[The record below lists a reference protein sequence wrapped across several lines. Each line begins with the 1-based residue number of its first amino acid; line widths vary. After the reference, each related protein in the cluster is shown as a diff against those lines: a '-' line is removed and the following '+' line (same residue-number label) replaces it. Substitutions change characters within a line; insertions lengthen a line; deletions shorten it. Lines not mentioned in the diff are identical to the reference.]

1 MPGKQPKVG
10 DKIQVSMSG
19 GRIVDAVVKAI
30 IDKTDGLHYQVDF
43 GKEQTALIRE
53 WQIVKE

>member
-1 MPGKQPKVG
+1 MTGLTGQSLP
-10 DKIQVSMSG
+10 
-19 GRIVDAVVKAI
+19 

-43 GKEQTALIRE
+43 GKEQTAPIHE